1 MPYLMTTT
9 DKKKFYIALFSV
21 LISLLISCNGRG
33 HFYSLKVIRSGDGWG
48 YEIRINNRPY
58 IHQPYIPAVEGNMP
72 FGDKKTARKTGRVV
86 IEKLKD
92 HQPPGLT
99 REEIDKIIKEN

>member
-1 MPYLMTTT
+1 MTTT
-9 DKKKFYIALFSV
+9 DKKNNFFIALFSV
-21 LISLLISCNGRG
+21 LISLLVSCNGRG
-33 HFYSLKVIRSGDGWG
+33 PFYSLKVIHSGDGWG

-58 IHQPYIPAVEGNMP
+58 IHQPYIPAVEGNLP
-72 FGDKKTARKTGRVV
+72 FSDKKTARRTGRIV

>member
-1 MPYLMTTT
+1 MTTT
-9 DKKKFYIALFSV
+9 DKKKIYLIALFSV
-21 LISLLISCNGRG
+21 LISLMISCNGRG

-58 IHQPYIPAVEGNMP
+58 IYQPYIPAVEGNLP
-72 FGDKKTARKTGRVV
+72 FSNKKTARRTGRMV

-99 REEIDKIIKEN
+99 REEINKIIKEY

>member
-1 MPYLMTTT
+1 MTTT
-9 DKKKFYIALFSV
+9 DKKNIYLIALFSV
-21 LISLLISCNGRG
+21 LISLMISCNGRG

-58 IHQPYIPAVEGNMP
+58 IYQPNIPAVEGNLP
-72 FGDKKTARKTGRVV
+72 FSNKKTARRTGRMV

-99 REEIDKIIKEN
+99 REEIDKIIKEY